1 MPPVHDYVI
10 DNSTGANV
18 RSDLNN
24 VLQAIVS
31 NNSSSSEPSTKYA
44 YQWWADTNANILKLR
59 NSANNAWISICN
71 LDGTIIAERVVT
83 ASIADDAITS
93 ALIAN
98 DAVGADQL
106 ASNSVVSASIV
117 DGSIVNAD
125 INASAAIAGTKIAP
139 DFGSQTV
146 ETTGDVKTPTING
159 GQIGNRNM
167 IINGAMRIYQ
177 RTSSTTGVSSNGFFA
192 ADRFKHTSN
201 GATFTVAVVSE
212 APGYGFTHS
221 YKLTVTTAVSSIA
234 AGNGMSIG
242 YAVEGGDLAR
252 LGYGDSNAKSFT
264 LSFWV
269 RSSLTGD
276 FSISFTRDSKIVNRV
291 ITVSSANTWQK
302 VETTVAGDTATAIG
316 AGLNSNGFNIKITP
330 SAGSNSTAGSS
341 IPTWG
346 SFHNAHTAY
355 GANMGHLTTVNST
368 FQITGVQMEVGNRAS
383 DFEFIPYQEE
393 LQRCRRYYTKYD
405 ADLFQ
410 DTLVFSGLSRA
421 GTAKFFTFQ
430 LPVAMR
436 GDPTITRT
444 GNIRMVNLDDKQ
456 QVDGTSN
463 TLNIGGVTPTTQLIG
478 AWTGSADSDKVSFY
492 YNGSISGMNDTGN
505 AGYMMMFVSEVGS
518 QLEFDAEL

>member
-1 MPPVHDYVI
+1 
-10 DNSTGANV
+10 
-18 RSDLNN
+18 
-24 VLQAIVS
+24 
-31 NNSSSSEPSTKYA
+31 
-44 YQWWADTNANILKLR
+44 
-59 NSANNAWISICN
+59 
-71 LDGTIIAERVVT
+71 
-83 ASIADDAITS
+83 
-93 ALIAN
+93 
-98 DAVGADQL
+98 
-106 ASNSVVSASIV
+106 
-117 DGSIVNAD
+117 
-125 INASAAIAGTKIAP
+125 
-139 DFGSQTV
+139 
-146 ETTGDVKTPTING
+146 
-159 GQIGNRNM
+159 
-167 IINGAMRIYQ
+167 
-177 RTSSTTGVSSNGFFA
+177 
-192 ADRFKHTSN
+192 
-201 GATFTVAVVSE
+201 AVVSE

-276 FSISFTRDSKIVNRV
+276 FSIAFTRDSKIVNRV

-346 SFHNAHTAY
+346 AFHNAHTAY
-355 GANMGHLTTVNST
+355 GANMGHLTTENST

-405 ADLFQ
+405 SDLFN
-410 DTLVFSGLSRA
+410 DTLIYYGASRA
-421 GTAKFFTFQ
+421 GSAKFFTLQ
-430 LPVAMR
+430 LPAVMR
-436 GDPTITRT
+436 GDPTVTRT
-444 GNIRMVNLDDKQ
+444 GVTRVIDIKNAEQLDS
-456 QVDGTSN
+456 TSN
-463 TLNIGGVTPTTQLIG
+463 SLTVGGVTPTIQLIG
-478 AWTGSADSDKVSFY
+478 TWTGSADSDKVSLFY
-492 YNGSISGMNDTGN
+492 SGDMSGSFTNQSNT
-505 AGYMMMFVSEVGS
+505 GYMLMFVSESGV